1 MYSSL
6 SSRDSQARSKTR
18 TYNQPNPY
26 YQGTNINRDMQ
37 SQRNNLFQEYSGSS
51 SENYPIK
58 TPSRLLRFKYFKLV
72 YKEDFVEFV
81 QKQEVTEED
90 WYNSNEIDKISL
102 YSEYDKH
109 IQYQKKVEE
118 YKKEAEK
125 EIEIERER
133 AQQER
138 REKEKEIEERKRERI
153 EKEKAMEA
161 LKEKEQKSLKERER
175 AEQERERAEQERE
188 RAERAERALM
198 EMQLERAE
206 KLKEENEYYK

>member
-37 SQRNNLFQEYSGSS
+37 SQRNNLYQEYSESS
-51 SENYPIK
+51 SVNYPIK

-102 YSEYDKH
+102 YSEYNKH

-138 REKEKEIEERKRERI
+138 REAQQERREKEKAIEERERERI
-153 EKEKAMEA
+153 EREKAMEA
-161 LKEKEQKSLKERER
+161 LKEKEQESLKERER
-175 AEQERERAEQERE
+175 AERAEK
-188 RAERAERALM
+188 ALM